1 MKVNEFILNIQKKIN
16 RERPEINLQDE
27 YTKFFTQINQN
38 KQTCFLK
45 NHPKFKEQQ
54 QTIQGKASSLK
65 NQDAEKACQCL
76 AGSEEPDVPT
86 HLKNQTK

>member
-1 MKVNEFILNIQKKIN
+1 MNTQNFSLKLIKIN
-16 RERPEINLQDE
+16 RHVF
-27 YTKFFTQINQN
+27 K
-38 KQTCFLK
+38 K

-86 HLKNQTK
+86 HLKN